1 MKIDPIPYSLEYY
14 TQRARGRSVADMRHA
29 VEDIQRTLPLYR
41 ERSVTD
47 PYVAKLLAEMD
58 SYTTEMMLRA
68 RKRERRK

>member
-29 VEDIQRTLPLYR
+29 VEDIQRTLPLHR

-58 SYTTEMMLRA
+58 SYTTEMMFRS
-68 RKRERRK
+68 RKLVRRK